1 MATSS
6 TQSQGGS
13 DVAISTRKP
22 STTVSK
28 RVQPKQVT
36 TVTSGG
42 PPKTATMVTAAQT
55 TRSVEVA
62 KVGFAL
68 SFSIQINNSLPPKL
82 LP

>member
-13 DVAISTRKP
+13 DVSISERMP
-22 STTVSK
+22 STTVST

-42 PPKTATMVTAAQT
+42 PPKTSTTVTAAQT
-55 TRSVEVA
+55 TRSVEKA
-62 KVGFAL
+62 KVGFTL
-68 SFSIQINNSLPPKL
+68 SFSISINNSLPPKPL
-82 LP
+82 S

>member
-1 MATSS
+1 MATLS

-13 DVAISTRKP
+13 DVSISERLP
-22 STTVSK
+22 STTVSR

-42 PPKTATMVTAAQT
+42 PPKTSTTVTAAQT

-62 KVGFAL
+62 KIGFAL
-68 SFSIQINNSLPPKL
+68 SFSIKINNSPVPKL
-82 LP
+82 LS